1 VNGVFP
7 LILSSPSGGGKT
19 TIARALLRRRNDLG
33 YSVSCTTRP
42 ARADEKEG
50 LDYFFVT
57 RDAFEAARSR
67 GEFAE
72 SAEVHGNLYGT
83 LRSEVDRVLASG
95 RHVVMDIDV
104 QGTRQFVQVYPDAV
118 LVFLIPPNAEIL
130 LSRLRGRGTESA
142 ESISRRLKSAVEEL
156 RAVDLYGYL
165 VVNEDLDEAVRDV
178 SAIVDGESKRLI
190 RLDEA
195 RARIGAMVT
204 DLESELDKMNRRSP

>member
-19 TIARALLRRRNDLG
+19 TIAKALLRRRNDLG

-42 ARADEKEG
+42 ARAAEKEG

-57 RDAFEAARSR
+57 RDEFEAARSR

-104 QGTRQFVQVYPDAV
+104 QGTRQFVQVYPGAV

-130 LSRLRGRGTESA
+130 LSRLRERGTESA

-165 VVNEDLDEAVRDV
+165 VVNQDLDEAVRDV

-204 DLESELDKMNRRSP
+204 DLESELDKMNRRS

>member
-1 VNGVFP
+1 MNGVFP

-19 TIARALLRRRNDLG
+19 TIAKALLRRRNDIG

-42 ARADEKEG
+42 ARPDEKEG
-50 LDYFFVT
+50 QDYFFIT
-57 RDAFEAARSR
+57 RAQFEDARER

-83 LRSEVDRVLASG
+83 LRREVDRVLGSG

-104 QGTRQFVQVYPDAV
+104 QGTRQFARAYPESV
-118 LVFLIPPNAEIL
+118 LVFLIPPNAGIL
-130 LSRLRGRGTESA
+130 LSRLRGRGTEST

-156 RAVDLYGYL
+156 KAVDLYGYL

-178 SAIVDGESKRLI
+178 SAIVDGESKRLS

-204 DLESELDKMNRRSP
+204 DLESELEKMNRRG

>member
-1 VNGVFP
+1 MNGFFP

-19 TIARALLRRRNDLG
+19 TIARALLRRRNDMG

-42 ARADEKEG
+42 ARAGEKEG
-50 LDYFFVT
+50 QDYFFVT
-57 RDAFEAARSR
+57 QSAFEDSRAR

-83 LRSEVDRVLASG
+83 LRREVDRVLASR

-104 QGTRQFVQVYPDAV
+104 QGTRQFVKAYPESV
-118 LVFLIPPNAEIL
+118 LVFLIPPDAEIL
-130 LSRLRGRGTESA
+130 LTRLRGRGTESA
-142 ESISRRLKSAVEEL
+142 ESMSRRLKSAVEEL
-156 RAVDLYGYL
+156 KAVDLYGYL

-178 SAIVDGESKRLI
+178 SAIVDGEAKRLS

-204 DLESELDKMNRRSP
+204 DLESELEKMTRRV